1 MMKHILIIFIA
12 LASVGTLS
20 AQPQPANLTLDHSKG
35 VVTATWNTDETQILT
50 ADEAGDIH
58 IWSANNGDILTTIHL
73 SDSALT
79 HALWLS
85 NNTQILSADES
96 GTVQLISADNGD
108 ILHTWHID
116 GIPIHLELSDDET
129 RIFAFTNTGNG
140 AIWTGNGEDSVTVSR
155 SGTIR
160 GASWS
165 ADETQIR
172 TWSEDGRLVAWDA
185 TTGERLAT
193 FSIPYPSILLGV
205 AFNHDDTRLLA
216 WLADGAVL
224 VYETDGL
231 SINEQSVSRARHNS
245 FVQQAIW
252 ASDETSYM
260 SWGADDTIHVRD
272 TESGQSQQ
280 MLQHEDWVTGAQW
293 NMSESY
299 IVSWSHI
306 YISIWSDGTRTQ
318 QFQHDN
324 LVRGARFNQ
333 DATQIL
339 SWSWDGTARVW
350 DMPQ

>member
-1 MMKHILIIFIA
+1 MKHILIILIA
-12 LASVGTLS
+12 LVSIGTLS
-20 AQPQPANLTLDHSKG
+20 AQPQPANLILDHSKG
-35 VVTATWNTDETQILT
+35 VVTATWNTDETQIMT

-58 IWSANNGDILTTIHL
+58 IWSADTGDILSTIHV
-73 SDSALT
+73 SDHALT

-85 NNTQILSADES
+85 NNMQILSADES
-96 GTVQLISADNGD
+96 GTVQLISADTSD

-116 GIPIHLELSDDET
+116 GIPIHLELSDDEA
-129 RIFAFTNTGNG
+129 RIFAFTNAGNG
-140 AIWTGNGEDSVTVSR
+140 AIWTTNGEDGVTVSR
-155 SGTIR
+155 SGAIR

-172 TWSEDGRLVAWDA
+172 AWSEDGRLVAWDA
-185 TTGERLAT
+185 ITADRLAT
-193 FSIPYPSILLGV
+193 FSVPYRSILIGV

-231 SINEQSVSRARHNS
+231 SINAQPMSRARHNS

-252 ASDETSYM
+252 SNDEASYM
-260 SWGADDTIHVRD
+260 SWSADDTVHIRQ
-272 TESGQSQQ
+272 TESGQSEQ

-293 NMSESY
+293 DMSESY

-306 YISIWSDGTRTQ
+306 YIGVWTNGERMQ

-324 LVRGARFNQ
+324 LVRGARFNH